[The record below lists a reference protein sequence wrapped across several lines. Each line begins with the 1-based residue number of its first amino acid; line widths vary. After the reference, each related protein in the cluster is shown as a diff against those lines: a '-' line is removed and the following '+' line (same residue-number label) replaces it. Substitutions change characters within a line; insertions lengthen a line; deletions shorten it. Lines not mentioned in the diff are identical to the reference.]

1 MGNAREYHVYILTN
15 PHHTVLYTGVTGDVA
30 RRLAEHRQ
38 KTVPGFSQR
47 YNTIKLVHVE
57 AYPSIHDATAREK
70 QLKGG
75 SRQRKLD
82 LINAHNPAWRD
93 LADDLF

>member
-15 PHHTVLYTGVTGDVA
+15 PHHTVLYTGVTGNLA
-30 RRLAEHRQ
+30 RRLEEHRR
-38 KTVPGFSQR
+38 KDASGFTHR
-47 YNTIKLVHVE
+47 YNATKLVHVE
-57 AYPSIHDATAREK
+57 AYPHAEDAIAREK
-70 QLKGG
+70 QIKGG

-93 LADDLF
+93 LADDLL